1 LAKLDEVEEDER
13 RDYDEGSGRGER
25 SLKVPKVLVSS
36 KSHLEISEETK
47 MLMKERDIAETRKKR
62 TKCTKDIQYW
72 KRLRNRVVTMVRK
85 ANKAAVHDLMEESE
99 TPCEA
104 KLVTADALP
113 SKNAVRV
120 EPKVGDDLKAK
131 VVKAAAAQAKK
142 KQAKKTE
149 GRLVGTVDEENPDTS
164 LGIEFLFSDS
174 KLSETEVDA

>member
-1 LAKLDEVEEDER
+1 MEELGRERDRKEKELIDLRATSKEELWRQELQEFLAKLAEVEEEER
-13 RDYDEGSGRGER
+13 RDCEEGSGRGKW

-36 KSHLEISEETK
+36 KNHPELSESEEIK

-120 EPKVGDDLKAK
+120 EPKVCVL
-131 VVKAAAAQAKK
+131 
-142 KQAKKTE
+142 
-149 GRLVGTVDEENPDTS
+149 
-164 LGIEFLFSDS
+164 
-174 KLSETEVDA
+174 